1 MYWTVG
7 LSMAQLSLVVV
18 LMVVIPTSISPKSF
32 PKLRRMEP
40 KTTSLH
46 LTHSTS
52 GQLMRLLLVV
62 GFDLPFPV
70 HFYISN
76 CLLVAPYMTVLL
88 NGRHTFSCST

>member
-1 MYWTVG
+1 
-7 LSMAQLSLVVV
+7 MAQLSLVVV